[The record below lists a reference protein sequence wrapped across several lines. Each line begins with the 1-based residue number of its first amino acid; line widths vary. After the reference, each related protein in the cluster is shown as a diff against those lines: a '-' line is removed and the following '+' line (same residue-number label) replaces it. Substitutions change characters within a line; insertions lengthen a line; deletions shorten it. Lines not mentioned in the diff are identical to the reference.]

1 MKKMIEFG
9 NFKPD
14 PSSASS
20 SATASDQN
28 DLSIS
33 DNYLSDISCDASHVL
48 EKYSILLFEY
58 MLLFFEKIKIMK
70 NNHAHFCY
78 IFERGINTV
87 TSVFIGLIEYT
98 KNVDLAFNLGK
109 KAFYFYIEFIEQ
121 ISDVQNSFLQL
132 TSRDAIMFVYKRT
145 IFDVNKEMVKPSAS
159 DNPTTIKLLSNFH
172 HICKIC
178 SSYFI
183 QKVDLNNQPI
193 QINGFV
199 LSLNSALADV
209 KKMDL
214 AKSGL
219 VLKQLQQLKH
229 LQQSQEEQLS
239 TPAFLDHFAGLV
251 GKARL
256 LTF

>member
-1 MKKMIEFG
+1 MIEFG

-14 PSSASS
+14 PSSSSSS
-20 SATASDQN
+20 SASDQS

-33 DNYLSDISCDASHVL
+33 DNYLSDISCDASYVL

-70 NNHAHFCY
+70 NNHVHFRY
-78 IFERGINTV
+78 IFERGLKTV

-98 KNVDLAFNLGK
+98 KNVDLSFNLGK

-121 ISDVQNSFLQL
+121 ISDAQNSFLQL

-145 IFDVNKEMVKPSAS
+145 IFDVNKEMVKPSTS
-159 DNPTTIKLLSNFH
+159 DNQIIMKLLSNFH
-172 HICKIC
+172 DICKTC
-178 SSYFI
+178 SYHFI
-183 QKVDLNNQPI
+183 QNVDLNIQPI

-199 LSLNSALADV
+199 ISLNSSLSDV

-214 AKSGL
+214 TKSGL
-219 VLKQLQQLKH
+219 LLKQLQHLQHLQH
-229 LQQSQEEQLS
+229 LQQLQEEQLS
-239 TPAFLDHFAGLV
+239 IPTFLDHFAGLV
-251 GKARL
+251 EKTRL
-256 LTF
+256 ISF